1 MLRRTRLQFILQF
14 VNEKLLWCL
23 AVQRICASSRP
34 MDSEKRQ
41 SAAVFMSVESEIRDE
56 AGQFHD
62 SSGRPP
68 SNISGGSIPYLLST
82 TDAFIIL
89 LSSMAGG
96 IGYQLL
102 VGNPMP
108 NILPLCAVGLLASF
122 IHILRMSGSGYY
134 DFPDCA
140 KPRVEMGEIL
150 VCWFTTGLLLAFFA
164 FLLKIGVAY
173 SRGAFV
179 VFYFLAPVGLL
190 GVRKLT
196 KVALGAA
203 VSRGAIGR
211 RDIVLIGDFDEVAAL
226 EQRDLLAFFGA
237 AEVSRFTLS
246 REKDPL
252 TRASADTRII
262 NSVANFVRRH
272 NCREILLALPW
283 ADADRMEFVRD
294 QIKTLPVAARLLPD
308 IRVRS
313 LTNYTSSARQ
323 RVLAIEMQRAPLSG
337 AERFVKR
344 GMDLFVA
351 SLALIFFV
359 PVMALTAIAIKLDGP
374 GPIIFRQNRKGFN
387 GRQFVMLKFR
397 TMTVQENG
405 PIIAQATRDDPR
417 VTPIGRLLRS
427 ASIDEL
433 PQLLNVLKGDM
444 SLIGPRP
451 HALAHDNYFENI
463 LGDYAFR
470 HHVKP
475 GITGWAQCNGARG
488 ATPSIEQIS
497 ERVKLDLWYINN
509 WSLWLDIQI
518 LIKTFFEVLRKRN
531 AY

>member
-1 MLRRTRLQFILQF
+1 
-14 VNEKLLWCL
+14 VVPDVK
-23 AVQRICASSRP
+23 
-34 MDSEKRQ
+34 MDGAQRQ
-41 SAAVFMSVESEIRDE
+41 SAAVIMSIGSEIRDK
-56 AGQFHD
+56 AGQLDD
-62 SSGRPP
+62 SSSGPP
-68 SNISGGSIPYLLST
+68 ANFSSDAIPYLLST
-82 TDAFIIL
+82 ADAFIIL
-89 LSSMAGG
+89 LSSVAGG
-96 IGYQLL
+96 IGYQLS

-108 NILPLCAVGLLASF
+108 NILPHCAVGLLASF
-122 IHILRMSGSGYY
+122 IHILRMSGGGYY
-134 DFPDCA
+134 DFPDSA
-140 KPRVEMGEIL
+140 KPPVEIGEIL

-196 KVALGAA
+196 KITLAAA

-211 RDIVLIGDFDEVAAL
+211 RDTVMVGDSSEIAAL
-226 EQRDLLAFFGA
+226 EPRDLLAFFGA
-237 AEVSRFTLS
+237 AEVNSFTLS
-246 REKDPL
+246 QEDDPL
-252 TRASADTRII
+252 VRAPTDVRII
-262 NSVANFVRRH
+262 NSVADFVRRH

-283 ADADRMEFVRD
+283 GDAGRMEFIRD
-294 QIKTLPVAARLLPD
+294 QIKTLPVAVRLLPD
-308 IRVRS
+308 MRVRS
-313 LTNYTSSARQ
+313 LTHSTSSTRQ
-323 RVLAIEMQRAPLSG
+323 SVFAIEIQRAPLSA

-344 GMDLFVA
+344 AMDIVVATLTLILF
-351 SLALIFFV
+351 L

-374 GPIIFRQNRKGFN
+374 GPVIFRQHRKGFN
-387 GRQFVMLKFR
+387 GGQFIMFKFR

-405 PIIAQATRDDPR
+405 PVVEQATRDDPR
-417 VTPIGRLLRS
+417 VTAIGRLLRS

-451 HALAHDNYFENI
+451 HALAHDDYFESVV
-463 LGDYAFR
+463 GDYAFR

-475 GITGWAQCNGARG
+475 GLTGWAQCNGARG
-488 ATPSIEQIS
+488 ATPSIERIS